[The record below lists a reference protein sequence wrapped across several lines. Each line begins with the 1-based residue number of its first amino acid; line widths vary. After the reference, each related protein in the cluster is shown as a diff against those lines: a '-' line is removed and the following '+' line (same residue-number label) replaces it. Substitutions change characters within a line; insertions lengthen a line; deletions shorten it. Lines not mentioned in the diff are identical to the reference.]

1 MPKHALATF
10 GLLLLAATTAQA
22 AGEFYCCPD
31 PVNGRRIC
39 SDRMPEQCR
48 GRAYSVLDRSG
59 NLVKE
64 VGPPLTQE
72 QKAEQATEAR
82 RNKLI
87 EEQAREQRRKDQA
100 LLDTYATPMDID
112 LAQTKAENDVKFSI
126 TTAQEAINE
135 ATEKRRKLE
144 AEAEFYK
151 KKTMPSELAKEL
163 RTVEHEIRLQQ
174 EIIDSKKR
182 DFETIKAKYGADRQ
196 RYTELTG
203 RTSPASRTKPPT
215 R

>member
-151 KKTMPSELAKEL
+151 NRDLPPELARALRDTDDEIKANWSLLNSKKSELENMRA
-163 RTVEHEIRLQQ
+163 
-174 EIIDSKKR
+174 
-182 DFETIKAKYGADRQ
+182 
-196 RYTELTG
+196 
-203 RTSPASRTKPPT
+203 
-215 R
+215 